1 MSFRKDFIWGSATAS
16 IQIEGGADTRG
27 ESIWDVMCRQ
37 PGRVYNGHDALV
49 ACDHVHRFREDIA
62 IMRELG
68 IANYRFSISWPRV
81 IPDGTGE
88 VSQRGLDFY
97 SELVD
102 CLLENGIRPYVTL
115 YHWDLPQAIQAKGG
129 WANPQIVAW
138 FERYTEV
145 VAKCFGSR
153 VMDYFTL
160 NEQQCFLG
168 LGYYVGD
175 HAPGIRN
182 TPPETMLPMV
192 HNSLLAHGAA
202 VRKLRELV
210 PGVRVGV
217 APCGDAAVPASDKP
231 EDIEAAR
238 QAYFACVPE
247 NYFSVSLYSD
257 PMMLGEYPADLL
269 SYAGHMLPK
278 GFERDLPL
286 IHEKL
291 DYYAQNIYN
300 GRMFRC
306 GADGKPEFVPRP
318 VGWPRTAIGWSIMPE
333 ALYWGPKFLYERY
346 KTPFIIS
353 ENGMSCHDFV
363 SLDGKVHD
371 PNRQDYMH
379 RYLRELRRAA
389 ADGVDVRGY
398 FAWSLMDN
406 FEWAY
411 GYSERFG
418 LVYVDYETQKR
429 TIKDSARWYAGVIAA
444 NGENL

>member
-1 MSFRKDFIWGSATAS
+1 MGFRKDFIWGSATAS
-16 IQIEGGADTRG
+16 FQIEGGADTRG
-27 ESIWDVMCRQ
+27 ECIWDVMCRQ
-37 PGRVYNGHDALV
+37 PGRVYQGHNGV
-49 ACDHVHRFREDIA
+49 TACDHVHRFREDIA

-68 IANYRFSISWPRV
+68 IKNYRFSISWPRV

-88 VSQRGLDFY
+88 VSQSGLHFY

-102 CLLENGIRPYVTL
+102 CLLENGIRPFVTL

-129 WANPQIVAW
+129 WANPQIVSW

-145 VAKCFGSR
+145 VAKCFGTR

-168 LGYYVGD
+168 LGYFVGD
-175 HAPGIRN
+175 HAPGAKY

-217 APCGDAAVPASDKP
+217 APCADACVPESDKP

-238 QAYFACVPE
+238 QAYFASEPN
-247 NYFSVSLYSD
+247 NYFSVALYSD

-306 GADGKPEFVPRP
+306 GADGKSEFVPRP
-318 VGWPRTAIGWSIMPE
+318 AGWPRTAIGWSIMPE

-353 ENGMSCHDFV
+353 ENGMSCHDAV
-363 SLDGKVHD
+363 SLDGMVHD

-379 RYLRELRRAA
+379 RYLRQLRRAA
-389 ADGVDVRGY
+389 EDGVDVRGY

-406 FEWAY
+406 FEWQQ

-418 LVYVDYETQKR
+418 LVYVDYQTQKR
-429 TIKDSARWYAGVIAA
+429 TIKDSARWYSGVIAQ